1 MDYQALKT
9 YIEGDADFA
18 QWIADGCDGL
28 IAKAINARTTTGYKE
43 TEIGIGLI
51 LETIGVSSG
60 NNLLDAIKA
69 TPDFRYV
76 WPLLEQGRLRL
87 DSPVTLGALDMLVG
101 GNVITQA
108 ESDALK
114 ALAQQEVPVLGYT
127 ITHGDVA
134 KALRG

>member
-1 MDYQALKT
+1 MDYAALKA
-9 YIEGDADFA
+9 YIEGDAEFT
-18 QWIADGCDGL
+18 QWITDGCDGL
-28 IAKAINARTTTGYKE
+28 IAKAINARVMVGYKE

-51 LETIGVSSG
+51 LQTIGVASG
-60 NNLLDAIKA
+60 NALLDAIKA

-87 DSPVTLGALDMLVG
+87 DSPVTLGALDQLVG
-101 GNVITQA
+101 GGVITQA

-114 ALAQQEVPVLGYT
+114 ALAQKEVPALGYT